1 MTNHG
6 GKIMSTAVTKA
17 IFWGTSWGSYTG
29 DKITG
34 LGLVLQRL

>member
-6 GKIMSTAVTKA
+6 GKIMPTAVTKA
-17 IFWGTSWGSYTG
+17 IFWGTSWSTYTG